1 MAGGYSDFEIVSDF
15 DLPAHASL
23 PEIPAWLCF
32 AMAGK
37 LHDTRQ
43 TGQWQAGIRISDLT
57 VLRILLFD
65 QVRIYFDVTLRYPLK
80 SLYNIAYCIIILF
93 R

>member
-15 DLPAHASL
+15 D
-23 PEIPAWLCF
+23 
-32 AMAGK
+32 
-37 LHDTRQ
+37 
-43 TGQWQAGIRISDLT
+43 IRISDLT

-93 R
+93 